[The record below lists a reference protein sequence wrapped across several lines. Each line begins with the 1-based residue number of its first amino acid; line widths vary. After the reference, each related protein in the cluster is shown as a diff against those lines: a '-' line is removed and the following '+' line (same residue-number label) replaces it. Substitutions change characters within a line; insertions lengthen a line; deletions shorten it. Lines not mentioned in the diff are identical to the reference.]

1 MRAWRRRAVHAVMLL
16 VLVAGGV
23 KGLDCGLRHAPLPQA
38 ATRFLRYF
46 ERLDG
51 TAHPGWW
58 ERFAVSLLLSRN
70 SSPARANLG
79 APGLSRPT

>member
-1 MRAWRRRAVHAVMLL
+1 MLL

-23 KGLDCGLRHAPLPQA
+23 KGLDCGLRYAPLPQA
-38 ATRFLRYF
+38 AARFLRYF

-58 ERFAVSLLLSRN
+58 ERVAVSLLLSRN
-70 SSPARANLG
+70 HQAASAALSTTRQSRAIWSPGDA
-79 APGLSRPT
+79 